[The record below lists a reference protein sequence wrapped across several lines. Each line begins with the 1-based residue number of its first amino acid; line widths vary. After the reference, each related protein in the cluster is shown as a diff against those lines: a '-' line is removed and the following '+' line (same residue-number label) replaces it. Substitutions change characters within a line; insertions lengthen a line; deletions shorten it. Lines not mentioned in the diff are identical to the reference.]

1 MRVGKYF
8 VMEWET
14 QKNEGKDWHIGRL
27 NSLNAKDQKGKD
39 NISSYKASGRLGVKM
54 ISNIYNINI

>member
-1 MRVGKYF
+1 M
-8 VMEWET
+8 MEWET